1 MPDNTGK
8 WFDGCQHSD
17 IVLFDDVEIDQI
29 PPISQFLRLTDRY
42 AIEVPVKGGFI
53 WWKPKII
60 VFTSNLPWEQWW
72 RTLNV
77 EHKRAVQRRLFCVT
91 RVFKDHEIIEY
102 QFDDW
107 VKQIAFSTRSSGGG
121 IPTMQWTNGIVFASS
136 SLPTTNATV
145 EEQLKGVLH
154 WSSVSFAIK
163 EKFEKQIV
171 KENATINL
179 VDVSVN
185 EIFNKLS
192 IELKTQSKYANLE
205 SGKNQ

>member
-1 MPDNTGK
+1 M
-8 WFDGCQHSD
+8 D
-17 IVLFDDVEIDQI
+17 I
-29 PPISQFLRLTDRY
+29 T
-42 AIEVPVKGGFI
+42 IEP
-53 WWKPKII
+53 WKKLII
-60 VFTSNLPWEQWW
+60 
-72 RTLNV
+72 
-77 EHKRAVQRRLFCVT
+77 
-91 RVFKDHEIIEY
+91 HEIIEY
-102 QFDDW
+102 KFDDW

-121 IPTMQWTNGIVFASS
+121 IPTMQWTNGIVFASA
-136 SLPTTNATV
+136 TNATV
-145 EEQLKGVLH
+145 EEQLKGILH

-192 IELKTQSKYANLE
+192 VELKTQSKYANLE

>member
-1 MPDNTGK
+1 M
-8 WFDGCQHSD
+8 D
-17 IVLFDDVEIDQI
+17 I
-29 PPISQFLRLTDRY
+29 T
-42 AIEVPVKGGFI
+42 IEP
-53 WWKPKII
+53 WKKLII
-60 VFTSNLPWEQWW
+60 
-72 RTLNV
+72 
-77 EHKRAVQRRLFCVT
+77 
-91 RVFKDHEIIEY
+91 HEIIEY

-179 VDVSVN
+179 VEVSVN

-192 IELKTQSKYANLE
+192 VELKAQSKYTISE

>member
-1 MPDNTGK
+1 MFLGTLM
-8 WFDGCQHSD
+8 D
-17 IVLFDDVEIDQI
+17 I
-29 PPISQFLRLTDRY
+29 T
-42 AIEVPVKGGFI
+42 IEP
-53 WWKPKII
+53 WKKLII
-60 VFTSNLPWEQWW
+60 
-72 RTLNV
+72 
-77 EHKRAVQRRLFCVT
+77 
-91 RVFKDHEIIEY
+91 HEIIEY

-192 IELKTQSKYANLE
+192 VELKAQSKYTNSE

>member
-1 MPDNTGK
+1 M
-8 WFDGCQHSD
+8 D
-17 IVLFDDVEIDQI
+17 I
-29 PPISQFLRLTDRY
+29 T
-42 AIEVPVKGGFI
+42 IEP
-53 WWKPKII
+53 WKKLII
-60 VFTSNLPWEQWW
+60 
-72 RTLNV
+72 
-77 EHKRAVQRRLFCVT
+77 
-91 RVFKDHEIIEY
+91 HEIIEY

-121 IPTMQWTNGIVFASS
+121 IRTMQWTNGIVFASS

-192 IELKTQSKYANLE
+192 VELKAQSKYTISE

>member
-1 MPDNTGK
+1 MFLDTLM
-8 WFDGCQHSD
+8 D
-17 IVLFDDVEIDQI
+17 I
-29 PPISQFLRLTDRY
+29 T
-42 AIEVPVKGGFI
+42 IEP
-53 WWKPKII
+53 WKKLII
-60 VFTSNLPWEQWW
+60 
-72 RTLNV
+72 
-77 EHKRAVQRRLFCVT
+77 
-91 RVFKDHEIIEY
+91 HEIIEY

-192 IELKTQSKYANLE
+192 VELKAQSKYTNSE

>member
-1 MPDNTGK
+1 M
-8 WFDGCQHSD
+8 D
-17 IVLFDDVEIDQI
+17 I
-29 PPISQFLRLTDRY
+29 T
-42 AIEVPVKGGFI
+42 IEP
-53 WWKPKII
+53 WKKLII
-60 VFTSNLPWEQWW
+60 
-72 RTLNV
+72 
-77 EHKRAVQRRLFCVT
+77 
-91 RVFKDHEIIEY
+91 HEIIEY

-136 SLPTTNATV
+136 SLATTNATV

-192 IELKTQSKYANLE
+192 VELKAQSKYTISE

>member
-1 MPDNTGK
+1 M
-8 WFDGCQHSD
+8 D
-17 IVLFDDVEIDQI
+17 I
-29 PPISQFLRLTDRY
+29 T
-42 AIEVPVKGGFI
+42 IEP
-53 WWKPKII
+53 WKKLII
-60 VFTSNLPWEQWW
+60 
-72 RTLNV
+72 
-77 EHKRAVQRRLFCVT
+77 
-91 RVFKDHEIIEY
+91 HEIIEY

-145 EEQLKGVLH
+145 EEQLKGGLH

-192 IELKTQSKYANLE
+192 IEFKTQSKYANLE

>member
-1 MPDNTGK
+1 M
-8 WFDGCQHSD
+8 D
-17 IVLFDDVEIDQI
+17 I
-29 PPISQFLRLTDRY
+29 T
-42 AIEVPVKGGFI
+42 IEP
-53 WWKPKII
+53 WKKLII
-60 VFTSNLPWEQWW
+60 
-72 RTLNV
+72 
-77 EHKRAVQRRLFCVT
+77 
-91 RVFKDHEIIEY
+91 HEIIEY

-192 IELKTQSKYANLE
+192 IELKAQSKYTNSE
-205 SGKNQ
+205 PGKNQ